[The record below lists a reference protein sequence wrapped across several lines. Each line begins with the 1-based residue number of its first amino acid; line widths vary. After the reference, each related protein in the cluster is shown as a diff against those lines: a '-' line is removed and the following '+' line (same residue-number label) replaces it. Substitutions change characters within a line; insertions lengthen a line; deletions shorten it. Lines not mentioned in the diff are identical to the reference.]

1 MNDIYKLNKPSGQPM
16 ATRNVDSIAF
26 QATIKDDWL
35 DRLIT
40 SMYIVLTGT
49 LFSIS
54 LETDV
59 KTLEI
64 FKSNSCLF
72 LSRLL
77 FIK

>member
-1 MNDIYKLNKPSGQPM
+1 MNDIYKLNKPSRQPM

-26 QATIKDDWL
+26 DTTIKNSDWM

-54 LETDV
+54 LAV
-59 KTLEI
+59 
-64 FKSNSCLF
+64 
-72 LSRLL
+72 LL
-77 FIK
+77 GFST

>member
-1 MNDIYKLNKPSGQPM
+1 LTNYKNTVYLYSMNDIYKLNKPSGQPM

-26 QATIKDDWL
+26 QSTIKDDWL

-54 LETDV
+54 LAV
-59 KTLEI
+59 LLG
-64 FKSNSCLF
+64 FNS
-72 LSRLL
+72 
-77 FIK
+77 

>member
-16 ATRNVDSIAF
+16 ATKNINSITFEAI
-26 QATIKDDWL
+26 IKDDWL

-54 LETDV
+54 LAV
-59 KTLEI
+59 LLG
-64 FKSNSCLF
+64 FNS
-72 LSRLL
+72 
-77 FIK
+77 

>member
-16 ATRNVDSIAF
+16 ATKNINSITF
-26 QATIKDDWL
+26 EATIKDDWL

-54 LETDV
+54 LAV
-59 KTLEI
+59 LLG
-64 FKSNSCLF
+64 FNS
-72 LSRLL
+72 
-77 FIK
+77 